1 MSRDQKPGQ
10 TRFVH
15 NTGPQTAASGPHA
28 VANVAAAGFAD
39 TGAPPADTVRVL
51 PVLLLAALFVAA
63 SLAGGV
69 LVAILPWLA

>member
-10 TRFVH
+10 ARFVR
-15 NTGPQTAASGPHA
+15 NTVPQPAASGPHA
-28 VANVAAAGFAD
+28 VANVAAGGFPD
-39 TGAPPADTVRVL
+39 TGAPPADTVRLL
-51 PVLLLAALFVAA
+51 PVLVLAILFVAA